1 MYILILA
8 TVILI
13 AFYVL
18 EYYRHRQNV
27 AAIPIRVHVNGT
39 RGKSSVT
46 RLIASGLR
54 AGGLKTIAK
63 TTGTLPRMILEDGTE
78 ASIERLANAN
88 IIEQKYVFRY
98 SAKRNPDAI
107 VIECMAVNPLYQWVT
122 EKMFVKSTIGV
133 ITNSR
138 MDHMD
143 LMGNT
148 LESIT
153 RSLCNSLP
161 KHGVCYT
168 SEVDQFPIMQKAA
181 HKSHTD
187 MVQVPKDLVTDDE
200 MLHFNYIEHKENVTL
215 ALAVCEKL
223 GVPREKALKGMQIS
237 RPDPGALKRYF
248 IDDSGKKLFF
258 YNVFAAN
265 DPDSTV
271 MIWNS
276 IIKPLAK
283 VEKVIILNTR
293 SDRFFRSKQLVDVC
307 KNMEFDFLVLTGERT
322 FQLASYA
329 KEKGISKK
337 HLIILGEDDPEFVYK
352 KIHSLVKK
360 ECHIFAIGNIA
371 GRIKYGAQI
380 VKYFKMKSQGGING

>member
-1 MYILILA
+1 MFILILA
-8 TVILI
+8 TIILI
-13 AFYVL
+13 AFFML
-18 EYYRHRQNV
+18 EYYRHAKNV
-27 AAIPIRVHVNGT
+27 AEIPIRVHVNGT

-54 AGGLKTIAK
+54 AGGVKTIAK
-63 TTGTLPRMILEDGTE
+63 TTGTMPRMILEDGTE

-98 SAKRNPDAI
+98 SAKRKPDAI
-107 VIECMAVNPLYQWVT
+107 VIECMAVNPLYQWIT

-153 RSLCNSLP
+153 RSLCNTLS
-161 KHGVCYT
+161 KNGVCYT
-168 SEVDQFPIMQKAA
+168 SEVDQFYIMQEVAKRR
-181 HKSHTD
+181 HTR
-187 MVQVPKDLVTDDE
+187 MVQVPKHTVTDE
-200 MLHFNYIEHKENVTL
+200 ELLRFNYIEHKENVTL
-215 ALAVCEKL
+215 ALSICEEL
-223 GVPREKALKGMQIS
+223 GVSREKALKGMQTS
-237 RPDPGALKRYF
+237 RPDPGALKRYY
-248 IDDSGKKLFF
+248 IEDKGKKLFF

-276 IIKPLAK
+276 IIKPLDK

-293 SDRFFRSKQLVDVC
+293 SDRFFRSKQLVDVS
-307 KNMEFDFLVLTGERT
+307 KGLDFDYLVLTGERT

-329 KEKGISKK
+329 KEKGISRQK
-337 HLIILGEDDPEFVYK
+337 LIIMAEDDPEIVYN
-352 KIHSLVKK
+352 KIYSLVKK

-380 VKYFKMKSQGGING
+380 VKYFKLKSQGGING

>member
-1 MYILILA
+1 MYILILV
-8 TVILI
+8 TVILV
-13 AFYVL
+13 AHYAL
-18 EYYRHRQNV
+18 EYYRHKQNV
-27 AAIPIRVHVNGT
+27 AAIPNRVHVNGT

-46 RLIASGLR
+46 RLIAAGLR

-63 TTGTLPRMILEDGTE
+63 TTGTMPRMILEDGTE

-98 SAKRNPDAI
+98 SAQRKPDVI

-143 LMGNT
+143 LMGDT

-153 RSLCNSLP
+153 HCLCNSLP
-161 KHGVCYT
+161 KNGVCFT
-168 SEVDQFPIMQKAA
+168 SEVDQFPVMQKDA
-181 HKSHTD
+181 HKSNTELI
-187 MVQVPKDLVTDDE
+187 QVPKDQVTDE
-200 MLHFNYIEHKENVTL
+200 ELLHFNYIEHKENVTL
-215 ALAVCEKL
+215 ALEVCKKL
-223 GVPREKALKGMQIS
+223 GVPREKALRGMQTS
-237 RPDPGALKRYF
+237 RPDPGALKRYY
-248 IDDSGKKLFF
+248 IENKGKKLFF

-276 IIKPLAK
+276 IIKPLEK

-293 SDRFFRSKQLVDVC
+293 SDRFFRSKQLVDVS
-307 KNMEFDFLVLTGERT
+307 KTLDFDFLVLTGERT
-322 FQLASYA
+322 FQLATYA

-337 HLIILGEDDPEFVYK
+337 KLIIMGEDDPELVYN
-352 KIHSLVKK
+352 KIHSLVQK